1 MVNVPRKNSRT
12 KGNQG
17 KPRETEN
24 KKEGHLLLCNKSR
37 TLLSVPT
44 TLGTP
49 KKKKLCTWSEV
60 VGVPTLRPPRDENV
74 IQRGLI
80 SAGGLNLFLHL
91 QTVSHAEVVL
101 PILSLVA
108 RLFGLLVLN
117 LSLGVDGLQKW
128 KPRARMLHLF
138 RLDLE

>member
-49 KKKKLCTWSEV
+49 KKK
-60 VGVPTLRPPRDENV
+60 TLY
-74 IQRGLI
+74 
-80 SAGGLNLFLHL
+80 
-91 QTVSHAEVVL
+91 
-101 PILSLVA
+101 LV
-108 RLFGLLVLN
+108 
-117 LSLGVDGLQKW
+117 
-128 KPRARMLHLF
+128 
-138 RLDLE
+138 